1 MLLLVDEDVA
11 GSHVSDIPPVSLEI
25 PLGCDES
32 VEEVPEVCLFEIF
45 LFRSPPGDFIP
56 KVDGKM
62 RVCIESSSSGA
73 AHFLIRGEAGMLGE
87 QQKLGIEFG
96 LRSDN
101 RILPL
106 IIGFGLHRHSRK
118 DLVTLL
124 IFYHF
129 GIGK

>member
-1 MLLLVDEDVA
+1 
-11 GSHVSDIPPVSLEI
+11 
-25 PLGCDES
+25 
-32 VEEVPEVCLFEIF
+32 
-45 LFRSPPGDFIP
+45 
-56 KVDGKM
+56 
-62 RVCIESSSSGA
+62 
-73 AHFLIRGEAGMLGE
+73 MLGE